1 MELSCRL
8 LCLTFRERNEAFR
21 QLARELRFRWNEA
34 AVGAVKKKKTKLA
47 LLFTSKASFVI
58 FSLRLGINLT
68 GTKNAENK
76 EG

>member
-34 AVGAVKKKKTKLA
+34 AVGAVKKK
-47 LLFTSKASFVI
+47 
-58 FSLRLGINLT
+58 
-68 GTKNAENK
+68 ENK
-76 EG
+76 TSFAIYKQS